1 MLGEGKIRAVCPKL
15 GESRDLCRPSQRVDR
30 SRTAYSL
37 RAWSLYY
44 GEMVWV
50 GDELNAVPPQA
61 PTSAESGEKLMSGVR
76 SQPPPERPEPL
87 SGTIPDEFEILIQ
100 RKEPQKGRISKGF

>member
-1 MLGEGKIRAVCPKL
+1 
-15 GESRDLCRPSQRVDR
+15 
-30 SRTAYSL
+30 
-37 RAWSLYY
+37 
-44 GEMVWV
+44 MVWV

-100 RKEPQKGRISKGF
+100 RKEPQKGRISKGFQRLILPSPSG